1 MEVRHDDRGINTDCG
16 SVFIGEFRPKQ
27 TNVRKIFA
35 YQTCAINTRFVA
47 NVKCYILVTL
57 VEGMAGAVY
66 GIIRFRLIFGFAN

>member
-47 NVKCYILVTL
+47 NVTSEWNIQKLDYILL
-57 VEGMAGAVY
+57 LQ
-66 GIIRFRLIFGFAN
+66 RP